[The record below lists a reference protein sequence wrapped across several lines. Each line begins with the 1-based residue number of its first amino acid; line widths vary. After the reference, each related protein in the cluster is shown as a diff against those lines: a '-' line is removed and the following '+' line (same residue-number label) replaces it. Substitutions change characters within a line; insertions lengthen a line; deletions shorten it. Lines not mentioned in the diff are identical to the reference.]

1 MTAIIIV
8 FLTVFAAN
16 FAFIFL
22 KAFQQRNVIHNNY
35 GWVLITSN
43 AMALFEVYVV
53 ASVAKH
59 GVELWLVLALGLGGG
74 TGCLAAMLLHNR
86 FVLRKDSTL

>member
-1 MTAIIIV
+1 MIA
-8 FLTVFAAN
+8 FLATFAAN

-35 GWVLITSN
+35 GWVVATSN

-53 ASVAKH
+53 AMVAKE
-59 GVELWLVLALGLGGG
+59 GFTIWLVLALGFGGG

-86 FVLRKDSTL
+86 FVLRKDSTR

>member
-1 MTAIIIV
+1 MTAIIA
-8 FLTVFAAN
+8 FLTTFAAN

-35 GWVLITSN
+35 GWVVATSN
-43 AMALFEVYVV
+43 AMALFEVYVM
-53 ASVAKH
+53 AMIAKE
-59 GVELWLVLALGLGGG
+59 GFTLWLVFALGLGGG

-86 FVLRKDSTL
+86 FVLRKDSTR

>member
-1 MTAIIIV
+1 MSVAIITFV
-8 FLTVFAAN
+8 AVFAAN

-35 GWVLITSN
+35 GWVVVTSN

-53 ASVAKH
+53 SSVARH
-59 GVELWLVLALGLGGG
+59 GVEAWLVLALGFGGG
-74 TGCLAAMLLHNR
+74 TGCLAAMLLHNK
-86 FVLRKDSTL
+86 FVLRKDTTL

>member
-1 MTAIIIV
+1 MTAIIV
-8 FLTVFAAN
+8 FAAVFAAN

-35 GWVLITSN
+35 GWVLVTSN

-53 ASVAKH
+53 SSVAKH

-74 TGCLAAMLLHNR
+74 TGCLAAMLLHNK
-86 FVLRKDSTL
+86 FVLRKDSIR

>member
-1 MTAIIIV
+1 MIA
-8 FLTVFAAN
+8 FAYTFIAN

-22 KAFQQRNVIHNNY
+22 KAFQQRNVVHNNY
-35 GWVLITSN
+35 GWVVATSN

-53 ASVAKH
+53 ATVAKH
-59 GVELWLVLALGLGGG
+59 GVEIWLVFALGLGGG

-86 FVLRKDSTL
+86 FVLRKDSTR

>member
-1 MTAIIIV
+1 MIA
-8 FLTVFAAN
+8 FLTTFAAN

-35 GWVLITSN
+35 GGVVATSMS
-43 AMALFEVYVV
+43 MAFFEVYVLAMV
-53 ASVAKH
+53 VKA
-59 GVELWLVLALGLGGG
+59 GFTLWLVIALGLGGG

-86 FVLRKDSTL
+86 FVLRKDSTR